1 MTSLPNIERDIYR
14 LIATRRNASEV
25 LLVSGGSNWLLP
37 QVEILPRRRIAEQVS
52 AEARTKWGFDG
63 YCLFIPAISTSHGN
77 APCAV
82 MESLQHDG
90 KAPAGTCWVPRDA
103 ASQQTGIKEER
114 TAIAESLEELDSYV
128 GLRESGPFAS
138 PGWLRELL
146 RWVQEQ
152 IASLGLRV
160 TSKFQ
165 QFNACPTFSLI
176 RLETNG
182 PAVWFK
188 ATGEPNRHELS
199 ITVTLAR
206 LFPRYVPAVI
216 GAHEAWN
223 AWLAMEASGA
233 PLDAIGEIS
242 EWERVAQEL
251 AKLQILSIPKT
262 EELLECHCKDLRLP
276 KLMTLIDPFLARMT
290 GLMAAQERQTPAP
303 LTNSE
308 LTFLA
313 GRLKRAFEQLGETSL
328 PDTVG
333 HIDFNPGNILVSRNR
348 CVFLDW
354 AEGCV
359 TNPLISFEYLREHLG
374 RSQVKDAEAE
384 QRISA
389 AYLRPW
395 HSFFSPR
402 DLARART
409 ASPLVAVFGYAVAND
424 TWNSTD
430 ALSNP
435 TVVGYLRSL
444 TRRMY
449 REAMRIA

>member
-1 MTSLPNIERDIYR
+1 MASLPNIERDTYR

-25 LLVSGGSNWLLP
+25 LLVPSGSNWLLP
-37 QVEILPRRRIAEQVS
+37 KVEILPRRRIAEQVV

-63 YCLFIPAISTSHGN
+63 YCLFIPAISTSNGN

-82 MESLQHDG
+82 MESLHNS

-128 GLRESGPFAS
+128 GRRESGPFAS
-138 PGWLRELL
+138 PGWLKELF

-160 TSKFQ
+160 TGKFQ
-165 QFNACPTFSLI
+165 QFNASPTFSLI

-199 ITVTLAR
+199 VTVTLAR

-216 GAHEAWN
+216 GARESWN
-223 AWLAMEASGA
+223 AWLSVEVPGT
-233 PLDAIGEIS
+233 LLGAIGEIS
-242 EWERVAQEL
+242 DWERAALEL
-251 AKLQILSIPKT
+251 AELQILSIPKT
-262 EELLECHCKDLRLP
+262 AALLECQCKDLRLP

-290 GLMAAQERQTPAP
+290 QLMAGQERQTPAR
-303 LTNSE
+303 LTNFE
-308 LTFLA
+308 LTFLT
-313 GRLKRAFEQLGETSL
+313 GQLKRAMELLREISL

-359 TNPLISFEYLREHLG
+359 TNPLITFEYLREHLG
-374 RSQVKDAEAE
+374 RSQVKDTEAE

-389 AYLRPW
+389 AYLQPW
-395 HSFFSPR
+395 HSLFSPS

-409 ASPLVAVFGYAVAND
+409 ASPLVAVFAYAVAND

-430 ALSNP
+430 ALSNL
-435 TVVGYLRSL
+435 TVAGYLRSL

-449 REAMRIA
+449 REATQTA